1 MRLGRSKWPL
11 GSVGTPFCEFPI
23 DFRKTILKGN
33 RLVLGCVQLA
43 TTMKLRLF
51 SFNALM
57 VCMMVGAGVQTSAQE
72 WSCIQVNDDGT
83 AQLNWAPDQTGAD
96 AYSVTPMLPAPDFT
110 PLPAFDVSME
120 LGNPLSNV
128 VGNLTPLLTTTQGFC
143 YTLTALDGA
152 GSNLAGPSDTL
163 CTIFLELELGLLPGS
178 VDFSWNSPFHFNP
191 PVGFS
196 GTYTIQQ
203 LLPDASWLDVVSAPW
218 LMGNSNTTL
227 PITQCDGTATYRV
240 TLTEDGG
247 CTHQSN
253 MASIAVADVV
263 DPTPPQIVAVD
274 VDSLTGLASVSW
286 EPSPESDVAG
296 YIVYI
301 CTGSIENILTTIEDP
316 NQLSYTYPMSG
327 AGGTIE
333 YYNVAAFDS
342 CYIAGMPDPGAA
354 SPACA
359 PSTYLEVSWTQCT
372 DRADLQWSPV
382 YHWPGGVDRYEVW
395 ASELDMDG
403 VENAPVLLA
412 EVPGTLTYYEHV
424 GANVGSLYRYRVV
437 AHAVGT
443 DWTQSSNVAENLF
456 TYPGG
461 PEWMRWTEV
470 SIVTDSI
477 AVLRAEVDAS
487 SNEPHTYE
495 LWRNEP
501 FDDDFEFVTSAW
513 SLGGALQMR
522 DSTIEG
528 GLGQYRYYLK
538 VVNACGDSVLGTPVA
553 ETVFLTGTALES
565 QVSNA
570 LAWTGFEGWDAP
582 RTRHVVLRGI
592 QYGGVLEELEDF
604 GPSRFSYTD
613 ELEALIESPGEFCY
627 RVRTEQEDSSWAS
640 ISNEVCL
647 TLPPVI
653 WIPNALVHN
662 GINNTWKP
670 FLAFADVEEYRVD
683 VFSRWGDSIWTTT
696 NPEEAWDG
704 TKDGVKLPEAFYPY
718 TLRIQDGAGRL
729 VTRMGH
735 VMVVLR
741 P

>member
-1 MRLGRSKWPL
+1 M
-11 GSVGTPFCEFPI
+11 
-23 DFRKTILKGN
+23 
-33 RLVLGCVQLA
+33 
-43 TTMKLRLF
+43 
-51 SFNALM
+51 
-57 VCMMVGAGVQTSAQE
+57 CMMCMGWMSGFAQE
-72 WSCIQVNDDGT
+72 WACIQVNDDGT
-83 AQLNWAPDQTGAD
+83 ASLNWEVDLTGAE
-96 AYSVTPMLPAPDFT
+96 AYSITPMLPAPDFT

-120 LGNPLSNV
+120 LGSPLSNV
-128 VGNLTPLLTTTQGFC
+128 TGSPATLLTTTQGFC

-191 PVGFS
+191 PSGFS

-203 LLPDASWLDVVSAPW
+203 LLPDATWLDVVFAPW

-227 PITQCDGTATYRV
+227 PITQCDGLATYRV
-240 TLTEDGG
+240 LLTETGG

-253 MASIAVADVV
+253 TTSIAVADVV
-263 DPTPPQIVAVD
+263 DPSPPQIVAID
-274 VDSLTGLASVSW
+274 VDSLTGLAEISW
-286 EPSPESDVAG
+286 DASLEPDVAG

-316 NQLSYTYPMSG
+316 TQLSWVNPFSA

-342 CYIAGMPDPGAA
+342 CYVGGVPDPGPA
-354 SPACA
+354 SSACA
-359 PSTYLEVSWTQCT
+359 PSTFLEVSWTQCT

-382 YHWPGGVDRYEVW
+382 YHWPAGVDYYEVW
-395 ASELDMDG
+395 ASEMDMDG
-403 VENAPVLLA
+403 NQIAPVLLA
-412 EVPGTLTYYEHV
+412 EVPGTLTYFEHT
-424 GANVGSLYRYRVV
+424 GANIGSLYRYRVV
-437 AHAVGT
+437 AHASGEN
-443 DWTQSSNVAENLF
+443 WTQGSNVAENLF

-470 SIVTDSI
+470 SIVTDSV

-487 SNEPHTYE
+487 SNEPHAYE

-501 FDDDFEFVTSAW
+501 FDDDYEFVTSAW
-513 SLGGALQMR
+513 SLGGPLQML

-528 GLGQYRYYLK
+528 GLGQYRYFLK

-570 LAWTGFEGWDAP
+570 LAWTGFEGWEVP
-582 RTRHVVLRGI
+582 RTRHVLLRGI
-592 QYGGVLEELEDF
+592 QYGGVLEELDDVS
-604 GPSRFSYTD
+604 PSRLSYTD
-613 ELEALIESPGEFCY
+613 DLADLEETPGEFCY
-627 RVRTEQEDSSWAS
+627 RVRAEQEDSSWVS
-640 ISNEVCL
+640 MSNQVCL
-647 TLPPVI
+647 TLPPVV

-670 FLAFADVEEYRVD
+670 FLAFADVADYRVD
-683 VFSRWGDSIWTTT
+683 VFSRWGDLIWTTT

-704 TKDGVKLPEAFYPY
+704 TKDGVRLPEAFYPY